1 MAAEDIKDL
10 VVIEKASVQE
20 VFTHRPLLVGILE
33 QIREKALSI
42 VPDLSTATSRKNI
55 ASVAYNVAKA
65 KTYLDDLA
73 KERVAEL
80 KDLPKQIDESR
91 RYMRDF
97 LDSLKDEVRKPLTD
111 WEAEQARIE
120 AERKA
125 EEEAAALAKQVEA
138 DHELA
143 LLMDRE
149 WERDREEKRQAAIRA
164 QQEREAEIARQAAEA
179 ARLEAERKAEEERKA
194 AAQREIDAK
203 LAAER
208 AERERQEAEQRAK
221 DAEARAIREKAEAEE
236 RAKLAAIK
244 AEEDAKR
251 AAEQAAAAER
261 QRQENERLAVEAE
274 QRLREADKEHRRS
287 INNAALADLVKTGL
301 TDEQAKAVITAIIG
315 RKVRHI
321 TIHY

>member
-20 VFTHRPLLVGILE
+20 VFLHRPTLDGILE
-33 QIREKALSI
+33 QIRTKALSI

-73 KERVAEL
+73 KDRVAEL

-97 LDSLKDEVRKPLTD
+97 LDSLKDEVRQPLTD
-111 WEAEQARIE
+111 WEAEQERLE
-120 AERKA
+120 SERKA
-125 EEEAAALAKQVEA
+125 AEEAAALAKQVEA
-138 DHELA
+138 DHELG

-149 WERDREEKRQAAIRA
+149 WEREREEKRQAAIRA

-179 ARLEAERKAEEERKA
+179 ARLDAERKAEADRKA
-194 AAQREIDAK
+194 AAQREIDAR

-208 AERERQEAEQRAK
+208 AEQERIAAEQRAR
-221 DAEARAIREKAEAEE
+221 DAEDRAIREKEEAEE
-236 RAKLAAIK
+236 RARQAEIK
-244 AEEDAKR
+244 AKEDAR
-251 AAEQAAAAER
+251 QAAERAAAAER
-261 QRQENERLAVEAE
+261 QRQENERLAAEAE
-274 QRLREADKEHRRS
+274 QRRREADVAHRGA
-287 INNAALADLVKTGL
+287 INREALADLIKAGL
-301 TDEQAKAVITAIIG
+301 TEDQAKLTITAIA
-315 RKVRHI
+315 KAQVRHI
-321 TIHY
+321 TINY